1 MERNSVTCARGNA
14 RAYIQ
19 KSGVVLLPVLT
30 PSRTSEHRT
39 HARPTRGSAG
49 PGGLLCDQFPN
60 ITTVIT
66 NLYTKLHTYAI
77 CVTGY

>member
-1 MERNSVTCARGNA
+1 MERNSVTCARGDA

-30 PSRTSEHRT
+30 DELSA